1 MLSRWLNQLTSTA
14 NETAP
19 DPQQRL
25 RLAMAVLLVDVARAD
40 WEDDPRER
48 QSILQSLQAHCQLSE
63 AEAQSLLA
71 EAEGT
76 RDDVASL
83 HSYLRAINEEATQ
96 EQKRKLLDSLWQVA
110 FADGELAAYEEHTIR
125 RMAELLYLNHS
136 DFIQSKLRHQPDTQA

>member
-1 MLSRWLNQLTSTA
+1 MLSRWLNQLTSSQDQA
-14 NETAP
+14 AP
-19 DPQQRL
+19 DAQQRL

-48 QSILQSLQAHCQLSE
+48 QSICHSLQAHCQLSE
-63 AEAQSLLA
+63 AEAQALLT

-83 HSYLRAINEEATQ
+83 HSFLRVINEEATQ
-96 EQKRKLLDSLWQVA
+96 EQKQQLLDSLWQVA

-125 RMAELLYLNHS
+125 RMTELLYLPHA
-136 DFIQSKLRHQPDTQA
+136 DFIQSKLRHQPNSGA

>member
-1 MLSRWLNQLTSTA
+1 MLARWLNQLTTTQEDSSQSA
-14 NETAP
+14 
-19 DPQQRL
+19 QQRL

-48 QSILQSLQAHCQLSE
+48 QSICQSLQAHCQLSPAD
-63 AEAQSLLA
+63 AESLLV

-83 HSYLRAINEEATQ
+83 HSYLRVINEEATQ
-96 EQKRKLLDSLWQVA
+96 EQKQQLLDSLWKVA

-125 RMAELLYLNHS
+125 RMAELLYLPHA
-136 DFIQSKLRHQPDTQA
+136 DFIQSKLRHQPGSDT